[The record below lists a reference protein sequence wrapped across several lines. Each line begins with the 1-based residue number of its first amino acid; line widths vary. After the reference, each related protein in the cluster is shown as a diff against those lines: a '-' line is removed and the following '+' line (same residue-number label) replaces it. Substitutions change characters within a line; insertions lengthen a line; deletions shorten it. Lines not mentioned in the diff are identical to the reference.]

1 MQKVIVRARPRTA
14 PAPATAAPA
23 AFGAAEMPVRQIR
36 RASNRLDR
44 LAEAKQVMLT
54 QLKLISDAGDAIDA
68 AQANIDAAHAKIEEL
83 MREHRLPNFD
93 NGDLIAELKEQFTRQ
108 SRKVDPKIF
117 RSKVT
122 ADVFWECVSVDI
134 AKAEQ
139 HMGQRALNGIADVT
153 PAKSTGFVLKV
164 RPLKRK

>member
-1 MQKVIVRARPRTA
+1 MQKVIVRTRPRPTQAAQEPTA
-14 PAPATAAPA
+14 VAQ
-23 AFGAAEMPVRQIR
+23 MPQRNLR

-44 LAEAKQVMLT
+44 LAEAKQTLYD
-54 QLKLISDAGDAIDA
+54 QLKLISDSNAAIDA

-83 MREHRLPNFD
+83 MREHKMSTFD
-93 NGDLIAELKEQFTRQ
+93 NGALIAEIKETFSRQ

-122 ADVFWECVSVDI
+122 ADVFWECVSIDI
-134 AKAEQ
+134 SRAEQ
-139 HMGQRALNGIADVT
+139 HMGSRALNGIADVT

-164 RPLKRK
+164 REMKRK